1 VNLLD
6 TGRSAL
12 RSLRANA
19 LRSALTALGIII
31 GVAAVI
37 TMLAIGEGAKRKVA
51 EQLKSLGTNQM
62 LVLPGTV
69 TASGVRL
76 GSGSRNTLTE
86 NDAEAIEAEVANVL
100 AAAPA
105 LRGTGQAVNG
115 NLNWQT
121 QIYGVT
127 PPYLVAR
134 EWRIVRGRGL
144 DDGDSRGGDG
154 KVALVGQTVAQM
166 LFGGTDPTGQS
177 IRIKSVPFTIVGLLE
192 GKGQNAMGQD
202 QDDVILIPLATA
214 RGRILGQAQGRLRT
228 VGHVSVKMADGSDM
242 KAAEEAVREL
252 LRQRHRLQP
261 DQDDD
266 FNIRNLS
273 EVVQAEQA
281 ASRVLSGLLAAVAG
295 VSLLVG
301 GIGIMNIMLVSVTER
316 TREIGIRLAV
326 GARPRDILTQFLT
339 EAVILSLVGALAGIA
354 LGVGSSLALGHFAGW
369 QVMLQPVAIVVA
381 VASATAVGVFFGWYP
396 ARKASRMLPIQA
408 LRYE

>member
-1 VNLLD
+1 MNLLD

-12 RSLRANA
+12 RSLRANKM
-19 LRSALTALGIII
+19 RSALTALGIII

-37 TMLAIGEGAKRKVA
+37 TMLAVGEGAKIKVA
-51 EQLKSLGTNQM
+51 EQLKSLGSNLM
-62 LVLPGTV
+62 VILPGTV
-69 TASGVRL
+69 TSSGVRL
-76 GSGSRNTLTE
+76 STGSRNTLTE
-86 NDAEAIEAEVANVL
+86 NDAGAIRDEIANVL

-105 LRGTGQAVNG
+105 MRGTGQVVNG
-115 NLNWQT
+115 NLNWST
-121 QIYGVT
+121 VIFGVT
-127 PPYLVAR
+127 PDYLTAR
-134 EWRIVRGRGL
+134 EWTVARGRAL
-144 DDGDSRGGDG
+144 DENDLRAST

-166 LFGGTDPTGQS
+166 LFGGTDPTGQT
-177 IRIKSVPFTIVGLLE
+177 IRVKYVPFTIVGLLAS
-192 GKGQNAMGQD
+192 KGQSFTGQD
-202 QDDVILIPLATA
+202 QDDVVLIPLGTA

-228 VGHVSVKMADGSDM
+228 VGHINVKMADGADM
-242 KAAEEAVREL
+242 KQAESQVREL

-281 ASRVLSGLLAAVAG
+281 ASRVLSGLLAAVAS

-326 GARPRDILTQFLT
+326 GARRKDILTQFLA
-339 EAVILSLVGALAGIA
+339 EAVILSLGGALVGIA
-354 LGVGSSLALGHFAGW
+354 LGVGGTLALGRFAGW
-369 QVMLQPVAIVVA
+369 EVALQSQAILLS
-381 VASATAVGVFFGWYP
+381 VASASVVGVFFGWYP
-396 ARKASRMLPIQA
+396 ARKASRMAPIEA